1 MADILVWL
9 RHHRRAVA
17 AIAAAAVAF
26 ACLTATLCARNGRAI
41 PAVAPAR
48 AADAGTP
55 VDLDG
60 ELDVDA
66 KGIRAGYGTLESDLA
81 AFLQANVWTDSGET
95 QAVRFRELVVEVA
108 ATEESVHPYVITACS
123 REQGASSETWTFALA
138 TDEGTEIAVLTRT
151 EADGVVAAT
160 LECPLILGG
169 RRLVLAEAAAELS
182 IDGPDAA
189 WCASYGIDRDALA
202 GALTEYCAKRYP
214 TASEAAWLDAVE
226 IDYAEGTL
234 AIEFA
239 LDNASSTHVEAVCD
253 LDGGAIEIGRA

>member
-9 RHHRRAVA
+9 GNHRRAVA

-26 ACLTATLCARNGRAI
+26 ACLTAALCARNGRAI
-41 PAVAPAR
+41 PAVAPAH

-66 KGIRAGYGTLESDLA
+66 KGIRSGYGTLESDLA

-95 QAVRFRELVVEVA
+95 QAVRFRELVIDVA

-123 REQGASSETWTFALA
+123 REQGTSSETWTFALA

-160 LECPLILGG
+160 LECP
-169 RRLVLAEAAAELS
+169 EAAEELS